1 MKVFQELK
9 NVTWPTGKQLG
20 RDTAVVITAIIIF
33 SIFLGV
39 VDEIVTILFNWYLF
53 NWYLSL

>member
-39 VDEIVTILFNWYLF
+39 VDEIVTILFNWYL
-53 NWYLSL
+53 SL